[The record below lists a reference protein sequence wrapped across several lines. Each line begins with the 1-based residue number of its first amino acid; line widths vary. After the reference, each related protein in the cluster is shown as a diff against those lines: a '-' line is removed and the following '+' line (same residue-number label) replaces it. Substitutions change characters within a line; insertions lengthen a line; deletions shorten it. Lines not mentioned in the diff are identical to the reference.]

1 MQFTKPM
8 SFILV
13 SYLSTICAFVWEV
26 VYSLWSYD
34 ATVVRAIEVNCVG
47 DRAGKV
53 TTMDNVEAQ
62 ADVEATRVSDSTAKL
77 STYTSAQLDYF
88 ATHCPWYTVGEEAVI
103 TIEPFAPSKI
113 VEAMERYRGTGPSE
127 TPNDFSFSRESA
139 LSADTT
145 ITEEDDCFSE
155 GQSIASSATTV
166 DDVGDEKCNVV
177 RGEGEVAGGVGDEKV
192 MEPLDSHDLFDDSER
207 LSCLGGCV
215 RGRKAGVFGGK
226 AARNTLLEYYF
237 SSDAIGDDGIAEIQG
252 IERLAGAGSIL
263 EESQPAYERIQQM
276 AKVIKGIATSSR
288 EEKSKTK
295 DTEIER
301 EHKAICDVLEEIS
314 VGQVLVR
321 AAMVVKQPSGSVHSP
336 PGYALL
342 LSPVPDVHILGRP
355 TRNTEEKLCDL
366 LNFMEECDF
375 ILPDL
380 SFGEASCSYYPRE
393 TPRFGS
399 DDCVAQRDIHGGLV
413 LPNSELQFPMGRN
426 PCLERI
432 EEEEFTP
439 RIVVQS
445 PSLDIFPLPPIR
457 PRRAFEEGLAEVLEF
472 MDNHDNELPICAA
485 VESDS
490 VFKIRKGISTRG
502 ISLRPLC
509 KDYGGLGPHVLAFME
524 GWRYDHMIE
533 SGGEHPNAGKRRTT
547 LEGDVFEL
555 SQRSPID
562 APWTPAFYDSTA
574 KLDDLFQGVKT
585 ADGVDF
591 AYGRDNRANIKPDL
605 GEEFDAIFDIVDK
618 FGISIEEGLAFFE
631 KASEWFTV
639 RAKDEARRLKC
650 RLGDRVQP
658 CDLKYRACRLD
669 FCR

>member
-1 MQFTKPM
+1 M
-8 SFILV
+8 SFILI

-26 VYSLWSYD
+26 VYYLWSYD
-34 ATVVRAIEVNCVG
+34 ATVVRAIEVNRVS
-47 DRAGKV
+47 DRAGNEV
-53 TTMDNVEAQ
+53 TTIENVEAR
-62 ADVEATRVSDSTAKL
+62 AAVEVIHVSDSAVRL

-88 ATHCPWYTVGEEAVI
+88 TTHCPWYTVGEDTAIAIEA
-103 TIEPFAPSKI
+103 FAPTKI
-113 VEAMERYRGTGPSE
+113 TEAMERYGRKAPGE
-127 TPNDFSFSRESA
+127 TTDDSGCNTRESV

-145 ITEEDDCFSE
+145 IMEEDDWFSE
-155 GQSIASSATTV
+155 GPSVASSATSV

-177 RGEGEVAGGVGDEKV
+177 GGEGEVTEEAGDEKV
-192 MEPLDSHDLFDDSER
+192 MESLDGDDMFDDM
-207 LSCLGGCV
+207 
-215 RGRKAGVFGGK
+215 
-226 AARNTLLEYYF
+226 LEYYF
-237 SSDAIGDDGIAEIQG
+237 SSDKMGDGGIAEIRG
-252 IERLAGAGSIL
+252 VERVAEAGSIL
-263 EESQPAYERIQQM
+263 EESEPADERIQQM
-276 AKVIKGIATSSR
+276 AKVIKKIATSCR
-288 EEKSKTK
+288 EDKSKTEN
-295 DTEIER
+295 TEIES
-301 EHKAICDVLEEIS
+301 EHKAICDVLEEFS
-314 VGQVLVR
+314 VGQVLIR

-562 APWTPAFYDSTA
+562 TPWTPAFYDSTA

-658 CDLKYRACRLD
+658 CDLKLEAIIGPAGLTSAVKDRRVVAPEDYLRGDSEAKL
-669 FCR
+669 